1 MEEILQNLDQE
12 TIKATLVLFF
22 GILAATPIVVAITF
36 KSLEGLKW
44 GLGLGFILAHAAIFV
59 WSPLAI
65 GFFAVEGVIAIGI
78 GVIWLC
84 SVTYRKVTFDGVVE
98 SYEKGPGWWLR
109 PETPAAGAL
118 RADGERRKLIA
129 EGGTQLLREQRLL
142 EGERH
147 QHRLAEL
154 AHIGGLLEEERH
166 E

>member
-1 MEEILQNLDQE
+1 MEEILQNLTPE
-12 TIKATLVLFF
+12 TIKGTLVLFF
-22 GILAATPIVVAITF
+22 GSLAVTPILVAILF

-65 GFFAVEGVIAIGI
+65 GFFAVEGVIAVLI
-78 GVIWLC
+78 GVVWLC

-98 SYEKGPGWWLR
+98 SYEKGPGWWFR

-118 RADGERRKLIA
+118 RADGERQKLIA

-142 EGERH
+142 EESRH

-154 AHIGGLLEEERH
+154 ERLLLEEGRH